1 MSRYMK
7 VWQCVDCGRIESI
20 RGCTRKCK
28 DHQVELI
35 NAEEHEKVRKELE
48 TAQATIAQLATSMRQ
63 IIGAE
68 PRNEEWQSCF
78 RAAQEHLRRSLALV
92 GR

>member
-20 RGCTRKCK
+20 RGCTHKCR
-28 DHQVELI
+28 DHQVALI
-35 NAEEHEKVRKELE
+35 DAEVHEQVCRELE
-48 TAQATIAQLATSMRQ
+48 AARAEIARLATCMRQ

-68 PRNEEWQSCF
+68 PRNEQWERCF
-78 RAAQEHLRRSLALV
+78 RFAQEHLRRSLALV